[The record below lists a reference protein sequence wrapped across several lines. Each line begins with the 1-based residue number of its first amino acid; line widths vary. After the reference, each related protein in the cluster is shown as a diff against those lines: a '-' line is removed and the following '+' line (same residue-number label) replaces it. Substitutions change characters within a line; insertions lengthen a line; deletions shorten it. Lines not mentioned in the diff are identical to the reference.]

1 MIPYGVA
8 LLLEYSRLSGLV
20 LNGSWKSLEREREED
35 GGVAVR
41 ESSRDGGDSAGW
53 GPGRSPLGQK
63 TGELCLR
70 GVVVRGSSRDGGDAV
85 RSLLG

>member
-1 MIPYGVA
+1 M
-8 LLLEYSRLSGLV
+8 
-20 LNGSWKSLEREREED
+20 
-35 GGVAVR
+35 R